1 MSIRMEIL
9 SLKNCKDGVYNLQNT
24 NELTP
29 KEIVNRLDQ
38 YIIGQEDAK
47 KAVSIA
53 LRNRYRRKLIDEDMQ
68 KEITPKN
75 ILMIGP
81 TGVGKTEIARRLAD
95 ILHAPFIKVEA
106 TKFTEVGY
114 VGRDVESM
122 VRDLV
127 EAAIQIVRRQ
137 KRSDVQARAENKAIK
152 RIAKVLAPGIRKEA
166 RKQNNNPFAQ
176 LYQTMGIDPEQMN
189 LGGLE
194 PEPEEEVTEEI
205 SSKRNELEDQIK
217 RGLLDNR
224 EIEIEVDEKQQ
235 KVAGPM
241 NEQFEQMGIDLSDTL
256 GALRPQRKIKRTLTV
271 KEAVDLLT
279 EEEANKLIEEAD
291 IESEAIKLAENDGII
306 FLDEIDKI
314 ASKDSGGQAQISR
327 EGVQRDILPIV
338 EGSVVRT
345 KHGNV
350 KTDYILFI
358 GSGAFHTSTPSDL
371 IPELQG
377 RFPIRVE
384 LDDLTATEFIKI
396 LTEPKN
402 SLIKQYQAL
411 LDTENVEVK
420 FTMDAIEELASIAQK
435 VNEETDNIG
444 ARRLHTILEKLL
456 EELLFEASDMQMGV
470 VNITK
475 QYVQDKIGHI
485 AKDQDLSQYIL

>member
-1 MSIRMEIL
+1 MKIL
-9 SLKNCKDGVYNLQNT
+9 SLKNYKNWSVYILQNT
-24 NELTP
+24 KELTP

-38 YIIGQEDAK
+38 YIIGQGEAK

-53 LRNRYRRKLIDEDMQ
+53 LRNRYRRQLIEPEMQ

-95 ILHAPFIKVEA
+95 ILYAPFLKVEA

-127 EAAIQIVRRQ
+127 EASIQLVRRE
-137 KRSDVQARAENKAIK
+137 KRSEVHARAENEAVK
-152 RIAKVLAPGIRKEA
+152 RIAKALAPGIRKE
-166 RKQNNNPFAQ
+166 KTQQSSNPFAQ
-176 LYQTMGIDPEQMN
+176 FYQSMGLDPNQMN
-189 LGGLE
+189 LGAE
-194 PEPEEEVTEEI
+194 EPEEEVTEEI
-205 SSKRNELEDQIK
+205 SSKRSELVDQIK
-217 RGLLDNR
+217 RGVLDSR
-224 EIEIEVDEKQQ
+224 EVEIQVEEKQQ
-235 KVAGPM
+235 KATGPM
-241 NEQFEQMGIDLSDTL
+241 NDQFEQMGIDLSDTL
-256 GALRPQRKIKRTLTV
+256 GAFKSPNKIKRTMTV
-271 KEAVDLLT
+271 KEAVGVLT
-279 EEEANKLIEEAD
+279 EEEADKLIESAD
-291 IESEAIKLAENDGII
+291 IESEAIQLAENNGII

-314 ASKDSGGQAQISR
+314 ASKDEGGQAQISR

-345 KHGNV
+345 KYGNV

-384 LDDLTATEFIKI
+384 LDDLTADEFIKI

-411 LDTENVEVK
+411 LSTENVDVN
-420 FTMDAIEELASIAQK
+420 FTIDAVEELANIAQK

-456 EELLFEASDMQMGV
+456 EELLFEASDMQMGE

-475 QYVQDKIGHI
+475 KYVQDKIGHI
-485 AKDQDLSQYIL
+485 AEDHDLSQYIL